1 MRRSPRWLLHETTS
15 RRRRRRHDPTRID
28 ARRRRPAQETK
39 KKTAAPAT
47 ATPAIEPLVAD
58 ASAPGKRHIDLTA
71 DPQAKPP
78 KRARTSESA
87 DEAAPEPEEDARPP
101 PQDDEAAPLPP
112 QREEEDATPF
122 SRGVAIAE
130 IDIMRYVEIF
140 RASGDSQLA
149 DAIAATI
156 VTTAAQRQAALV
168 PRPLPENAPYRIKKW
183 RELMEL
189 RARKYRDLGMASAAN
204 RCLLEGE
211 EIRECGERFDQ
222 QTQWM
227 KNQRPQ
233 VTELTRFASFER
245 R

>member
-1 MRRSPRWLLHETTS
+1 MAELAREDAPAAVEPSPRIVRGTGAASAPLELASSDDEAPPRET
-15 RRRRRRHDPTRID
+15 
-28 ARRRRPAQETK
+28 PA
-39 KKTAAPAT
+39 AAA
-47 ATPAIEPLVAD
+47 AGQAIEPPNAD

-71 DPQAKPP
+71 SPQAEPP

-87 DEAAPEPEEDARPP
+87 NEAAPESEVDARPGESAGNEAEL
-101 PQDDEAAPLPP
+101 QDDEAAP
-112 QREEEDATPF
+112 QREEEDAMPF

-140 RASGDSQLA
+140 RASGNSQLA
-149 DAIAATI
+149 DAIEATI

-211 EIRECGERFDQ
+211 EIGKCGERFDQ
-222 QTQWM
+222 HTQWM
-227 KNQRPQ
+227 KDHGP
-233 VTELTRFASFER
+233 
-245 R
+245 